1 MRVIKTIEENGLLEN
16 VKSVLL
22 GFSGGMDSSVL
33 YDVLLTLEKRYG
45 FTLYAAH
52 VNHMLRGEESD
63 RDEEFVRAVC
73 AANGT
78 KLFTER
84 IDIARLTASGAGS
97 TELAARGARYSFF
110 ERCAAENGIDVT
122 ATAHNASDNTETVLF
137 NLIRGTSLKGLAG
150 IPYKR
155 GKIIRPLRDCPRELI
170 AGYASEFDI
179 PYVTDS
185 TNFKDDCSRNILRLN
200 VIPELKRINPSLE
213 NVILAESRAFGAIGA
228 YLNMATLAKDA
239 DPGTVPETV
248 VASALYDEFG
258 DIGREQAAKIVAA
271 LKKREKRR
279 FSLAGGVVLLTDNG
293 SYTVEKTQE
302 TSRTETIEY
311 TVLSVGKN
319 KLGRSVDIYLGNAE
333 NFNEIYKYTTTF
345 DICSANINGV
355 ISVRSRAEGDN
366 ICINGMTRS
375 VKKEMI
381 NKKIPRGVRASIPLI
396 CVGGKIAAIPLI
408 GVDDSFRAGKNN
420 TESIRITVCFP
431 FDIKSIS

>member
-22 GFSGGMDSSVL
+22 GFSGGVDSSVL

-63 RDEEFVRAVC
+63 RDEEFVRSVC
-73 AANGT
+73 VSNGT
-78 KLFTER
+78 KLFTKR
-84 IDIARLTASGAGS
+84 IDIAQLVISGAGS
-97 TELAARGARYSFF
+97 TELAARDARYSFF
-110 ERCAAENGIDVT
+110 EQCAAENGIDVI

-155 GKIIRPLRDCPRELI
+155 GKIIRPLRDCPRDLI
-170 AGYASEFDI
+170 AVYASEFDI

-185 TNFKDDCSRNILRLN
+185 TNLKDDCSRNILRLN

-228 YLNMATLAKDA
+228 YLDGSAPGKNAGL
-239 DPGTVPETV
+239 DPVPDNV

-258 DIGREQAAKIVAA
+258 DIGREQAAKIVLA

-279 FSLAGGVVLLTDNG
+279 FSLAGGVVLCTNNG
-293 SYTVEKTQE
+293 SYSVEKTRQ
-302 TSRTETIEY
+302 TPRTQTIEY
-311 TVLSVGKN
+311 TALSMGKN
-319 KLGRSVDIYLGNAE
+319 KLGCGVDIYLGNAE

-345 DICSANINGV
+345 EICSANINGV
-355 ISVRSRAEGDN
+355 ISVRSRAEGDS
-366 ICINGMTRS
+366 IRINGMTRS

-381 NKKIPRGVRASIPLI
+381 NKKIPRVARGSVPLI

-408 GVDDSFRAGKNN
+408 GVDDSFRVRNNN
-420 TESIRITVCFP
+420 TESIKITVCFP
-431 FDIKSIS
+431 FDIKSFS